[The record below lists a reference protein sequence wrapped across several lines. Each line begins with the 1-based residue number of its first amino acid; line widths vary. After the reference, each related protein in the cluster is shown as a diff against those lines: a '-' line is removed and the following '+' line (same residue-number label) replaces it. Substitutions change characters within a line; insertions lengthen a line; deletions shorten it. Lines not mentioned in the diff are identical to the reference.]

1 MSVLLFERQYY
12 ARTNYFR
19 SNISKSSSKTYP
31 HFLIFY
37 AYNREECSLQ
47 KKTGSNHSNFRDNL
61 MRTSKYGVF
70 YRKFRV
76 KTGESI
82 GYRGQAVDFVIIDII
97 FAAKQY
103 LKTIEYHSFAKLRR
117 FGLCSVMRSRMR
129 AAIKSIY
136 LKELLK
142 FF

>member
-1 MSVLLFERQYY
+1 MSVLFLERQYY

-82 GYRGQAVDFVIIDII
+82 AYRGHAVDFVNLEVFSLQNRTLGLLHTILSQKYAVLDCPVLCAVGCALQLNR
-97 FAAKQY
+97 FT
-103 LKTIEYHSFAKLRR
+103 LKLD
-117 FGLCSVMRSRMR
+117 
-129 AAIKSIY
+129 
-136 LKELLK
+136 
-142 FF
+142 

>member
-12 ARTNYFR
+12 ARMNYFR

-47 KKTGSNHSNFRDNL
+47 KKTRSNHSNFRDNL

-82 GYRGQAVDFVIIDII
+82 GYRGQAVDFGIIDI
-97 FAAKQY
+97 FSLQNST
-103 LKTIEYHSFAKLRR
+103 LKLLHTILSQKYAVLDCAVLCAVACALQLNR
-117 FGLCSVMRSRMR
+117 FTLSVC
-129 AAIKSIY
+129 
-136 LKELLK
+136 
-142 FF
+142 